1 MKTFI
6 VKNTEGIIL
15 GTVLTLLVG
24 VIVFNII
31 TYGIYDTP
39 SFEF

>member
-15 GTVLTLLVG
+15 GTTLTFLVG
-24 VIVFNII
+24 LIVFNII
-31 TYGIYDTP
+31 IYGIN
-39 SFEF
+39 

>member
-15 GTVLTLLVG
+15 GTVLTLLIG
-24 VIVFNII
+24 LIVFNII
-31 TYGIYDTP
+31 TYGIYDTS

>member
-24 VIVFNII
+24 LIVFNII

>member
-1 MKTFI
+1 MKAFI

-31 TYGIYDTP
+31 TYGIYGT
-39 SFEF
+39 

>member
-1 MKTFI
+1 MKFEE
-6 VKNTEGIIL
+6 NTEEIIA

-24 VIVFNII
+24 LIVFNII

-39 SFEF
+39 SF

>member
-15 GTVLTLLVG
+15 GTVLFGLVG
-24 VIVFNII
+24 LIVFNII

>member
-15 GTVLTLLVG
+15 GTVLTGLVCL
-24 VIVFNII
+24 ILFNVI

>member
-1 MKTFI
+1 MEAFI
-6 VKNTEGIIL
+6 LKNTEEIIA

-24 VIVFNII
+24 LIVFNII
-31 TYGIYDTP
+31 TYGIYDTS

>member
-31 TYGIYDTP
+31 THGIYDTP